1 MLRSPRAATALRP
14 GCSLSAG
21 GVARLVGQTPS
32 GQHRRKPPTLVA
44 HGYLT
49 GAPRPARSGG
59 QATAGL
65 LARGSAPRS
74 AFPGSMPS
82 GSQSDRGSPP
92 TVAGAAPDWG
102 QGPCRLPFQVPKDT
116 VVGIGYHGAR
126 GPASGARPATLG
138 FGRARRGIRSCS
150 SHTRRRQLGSFRGC
164 RAAWPRGFVRAGR
177 RNRSCNNSDM
187 TGHGRSR
194 GQLRRQAIRLRL
206 PSVNRIFYLAMR
218 RAACT
223 RARVPNPRSR

>member
-1 MLRSPRAATALRP
+1 MRSSEVVLPGPFLMSPEGQFSTSLDSRSPGSRLGASIRLPGQHAQWLAIGSRLAAYSCGGSAGLGPRP
-14 GCSLSAG
+14 VPASLSSPEG
-21 GVARLVGQTPS
+21 
-32 GQHRRKPPTLVA
+32 HRR
-44 HGYLT
+44 
-49 GAPRPARSGG
+49 
-59 QATAGL
+59 
-65 LARGSAPRS
+65 
-74 AFPGSMPS
+74 
-82 GSQSDRGSPP
+82 
-92 TVAGAAPDWG
+92 
-102 QGPCRLPFQVPKDT
+102 
-116 VVGIGYHGAR
+116 GIGYHGAR

-194 GQLRRQAIRLRL
+194 GQLRRQAIRMRL
-206 PSVNRIFYLAMR
+206 PSVNRICYLAMR